1 MSSLVAYSFE
11 KYMLTNNTQVKL
23 DSKEVYDV
31 VSKVARLDQ
40 YEALKVAKRI
50 LKDTEEF
57 DMLKGLPKTEKL
69 DWV

>member
-1 MSSLVAYSFE
+1 M
-11 KYMLTNNTQVKL
+11 
-23 DSKEVYDV
+23 YDV
-31 VSKVARLDQ
+31 VSEVARLDR
-40 YEALKVAKRI
+40 YEVLKAAKQI